1 MSLFMI
7 FYFCNQHGT
16 PCMRYLEMSLISE
29 ANAIFNQLE
38 AKNFSI
44 NLEAYSCKYTKKQ
57 RKRQN
62 YKNTIAHLINTLELA
77 NLKGKC
83 KLKRDDFKLKQF
95 SEIKNDIFLILMCND
110 RFDAEKMIRMLV
122 ICIQNTVGINS
133 TLMFS
138 LENRIALLSDDK
150 HFLCYLFYNKKVK
163 RILLLTIFY
172 NLNKR

>member
-1 MSLFMI
+1 
-7 FYFCNQHGT
+7 
-16 PCMRYLEMSLISE
+16 MRYLEMSLISE

-110 RFDAEKMIRMLV
+110 RFDAEKMIKMLV

-133 TLMFS
+133 TLIFS